1 MGKFIDDCNLM
12 AEICMQKQENA
23 DLDKEIDMVWK
34 TCNPI
39 DEGMGVETANIHIE
53 QFDAIIRYFTRW
65 QEERDKETVE
75 LAEEHAYFAGS
86 VNEREKMLKDA
97 IDGEISLVD
106 VGDDSYVKKL
116 NMPGLH
122 EAIRKFNLGDKVKV
136 IIVKA
141 SE

>member
-1 MGKFIDDCNLM
+1 MTNEKGYNEEL
-12 AEICMQKQENA
+12 QQ
-23 DLDKEIDMVWK
+23 EIDKVWK
-34 TCNPI
+34 TCNPV

-97 IDGEISLVD
+97 IDGEISSVD

-116 NMPGLH
+116 DMPGLR
-122 EAIRKFNLGDKVKV
+122 EAMRKFSLGDKVK
-136 IIVKA
+136 IIIIKA

>member
-1 MGKFIDDCNLM
+1 MKGYNEEL
-12 AEICMQKQENA
+12 QQ
-23 DLDKEIDMVWK
+23 EIDMVWK

-65 QEERDKETVE
+65 QKERDKETVE

-86 VNEREKMLKDA
+86 VNEREKMLKYA
-97 IDGEISLVD
+97 IDGEISSVD

-116 NMPGLH
+116 DISELQK
-122 EAIRKFNLGDKVKV
+122 AIRKFNVGDKVRV
-136 IIVKA
+136 IIIK
-141 SE
+141 ENEK